1 MRSDAFLLA
10 NVAEAAQAAPTVV
23 LIDYNRGFR
32 SFCFTIRRAVA
43 NRNRYLAHIAQLQ
56 VRGVMW
62 VTRRSFV
69 ERAARTERVVSFA
82 GYSAGACG

>member
-1 MRSDAFLLA
+1 M
-10 NVAEAAQAAPTVV
+10 V

-43 NRNRYLAHIAQLQ
+43 NRNRYSAHIAQLQ

-69 ERAARTERVVSFA
+69 ERAARIERVASLA

>member
-1 MRSDAFLLA
+1 LSTAGNSPVTIAFPWPNPATTLR
-10 NVAEAAQAAPTVV
+10 EH
-23 LIDYNRGFR
+23 R
-32 SFCFTIRRAVA
+32 RRAVA
-43 NRNRYLAHIAQLQ
+43 NRNRYSAHIAQLQ